1 MYKDHS
7 VHNDGLLHAYNGDTQ
22 TNIKVI
28 EMTIKDK
35 YKVDTH
41 KKKKQRAFHRLLF
54 PLLVVFLKSAFNKLQ
69 QVKGK

>member
-41 KKKKQRAFHRLLF
+41 TQKKKSKGRFIDSFF
-54 PLLVVFLKSAFNKLQ
+54 PF
-69 QVKGK
+69 

>member
-41 KKKKQRAFHRLLF
+41 KKKKSKGRFIDSFF
-54 PLLVVFLKSAFNKLQ
+54 PF
-69 QVKGK
+69 